1 MGLLP
6 GTPGSAKDHLVTD
19 IIRYL
24 SPSEKGHGDP
34 KAISLDLLWAVV
46 TPFNSSQCLRM
57 GAA

>member
-6 GTPGSAKDHLVTD
+6 GTPGSTKDHLVTD

-34 KAISLDLLWAVV
+34 KVISLDLLWELWPLLTLFPSA
-46 TPFNSSQCLRM
+46 
-57 GAA
+57 